1 MTFGAVMREDEL
13 SIKGRG
19 PAFGGAG
26 AGDDKPAIEAS
37 EALVRCA
44 RLPFGDVPSE
54 LLGG

>member
-1 MTFGAVMREDEL
+1 MREDEL